1 MKKLTIENKTFNLK
15 DIKQLYPAVLV
26 KTGYKNEVAEMS
38 LEWIDIEAKGRVEID
53 GYGIFIRI
61 GEEEK
66 HSFLYNSR
74 KELELAMAE
83 LSVQIN
89 S

>member
-1 MKKLTIENKTFNLK
+1 MKKLTIENKTFNLR

-38 LEWIDIEAKGRVEID
+38 LEWIDIEAKGRVEIE

-61 GEEEK
+61 GEEDK
-66 HSFLYNSR
+66 HSFLYKSR
-74 KELELAMAE
+74 DELELAMAE

>member
-1 MKKLTIENKTFNLK
+1 MKKLTIENKTFNLR

-38 LEWIDIEAKGRVEID
+38 LEWIDIEAKGRVEIE

-66 HSFLYNSR
+66 HSFLYKSR
-74 KELELAMAE
+74 DELELAMAE